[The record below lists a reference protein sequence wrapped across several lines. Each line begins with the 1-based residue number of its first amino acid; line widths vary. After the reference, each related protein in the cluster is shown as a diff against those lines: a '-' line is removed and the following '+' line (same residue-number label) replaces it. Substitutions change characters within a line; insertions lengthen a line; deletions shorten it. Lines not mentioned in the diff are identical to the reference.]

1 VRDKEE
7 KPMNQVTRRNFMLTT
22 AAVGALSIA
31 GQQAQAQVPQYG
43 ADINLEQ
50 AKKAIAAGQAE
61 ARKNNWPV
69 AIAVVDNHGFLVAF
83 EKMDNTQSASVQVAI
98 DKASS
103 AAMYRRSTKAFQDAV
118 AGGGAGLR
126 ALNLRGAS
134 MVEGGLPIVVGGK
147 IIGGIGVSGVTA
159 DQDGAVAKVCADAVA
174 A

>member
-7 KPMNQVTRRNFMLTT
+7 TMNQVTRRNFMLTS
-22 AAVGALSIA
+22 AAVGALGIA
-31 GQQAQAQVPQYG
+31 GQQAEAQVPQYG

-83 EKMDNTQSASVQVAI
+83 EKMDNTQTASVQVAI
-98 DKASS
+98 DKALSS
-103 AAMYRRSTKAFQDAV
+103 AMYRRPTKAFQDGV

-126 ALNLRGAS
+126 VLNLRGAS
-134 MVEGGLPIVVGGK
+134 TVEGGLPIVVGGK

-159 DQDGAVAKVCADAVA
+159 DQDGAVAKVGADALA